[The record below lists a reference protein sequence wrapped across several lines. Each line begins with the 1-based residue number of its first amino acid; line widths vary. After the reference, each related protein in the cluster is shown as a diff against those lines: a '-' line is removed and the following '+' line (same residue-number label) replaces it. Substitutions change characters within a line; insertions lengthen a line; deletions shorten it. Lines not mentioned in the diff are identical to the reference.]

1 MNKSQQYTEQKK
13 QYTKKYY
20 SIYSIFSIYETRT
33 GKTNLEWQKTNQWLL
48 GAKDG
53 NMQQRAWGN
62 FRRGCMISSVL
73 VNAS

>member
-33 GKTNLEWQKTNQWLL
+33 GKTNLE
-48 GAKDG
+48 
-53 NMQQRAWGN
+53 
-62 FRRGCMISSVL
+62 
-73 VNAS
+73 